1 MDPRKLLYLASVI
14 EHGSFKKAA
23 KHLLISQPA
32 LSTSMDRLEKSLG
45 GKLFKRG
52 PAGISPTSL
61 GELLYTHARL
71 IRDEMDLA
79 EHRMRQLDNDNDG
92 VLTFGVV
99 PTLATSVIPTAILR
113 WRETY
118 PMHRVRVVHKVH
130 IELLTGLIR
139 GDLDFIVGRTDT
151 YDFLDGIKRRVL
163 FRDRLYVMGHPN
175 HPVFNLGPPTWAEL
189 ARFPWILPI
198 VGNHRTL
205 LESILTSEGVALPM
219 QLTECDSID
228 FIKSIVAESDHLA
241 LLPTHT
247 VTDEIKSGKIR
258 ALELSV
264 QQLNRDI
271 AVIFREREPLDEA
284 SRSLVAHIEAVGSSF
299 GRGQVLL
306 SPVNSGNPTRNV
318 VRPLVRGS

>member
-1 MDPRKLLYLASVI
+1 MDPRKLLYLASVV

-23 KHLLISQPA
+23 KQLLISQPA

-52 PAGISPTSL
+52 HAGISPTAL

-71 IRDEMDLA
+71 IRDEIDLA
-79 EHRMRQLDNDNDG
+79 EHRMRHLDDDSEG

-99 PTLATSVIPTAILR
+99 PTLATSVVPTAILR
-113 WRETY
+113 WREAY
-118 PMHRVRVVHKVH
+118 PTHRLRVVDKVH

-139 GDLDFIVGRTDT
+139 GDFDFIIGRTDT

-163 FRDRLYVMGHPN
+163 FRDRLYVMGRPA
-175 HPVFNLGPPTWAEL
+175 HPVFQLDPPTWAEL

-198 VGNHRTL
+198 VGNQRTL
-205 LESILTSEGVALPM
+205 LENLLTSEGVALPQ

-228 FIKSIVAESDHLA
+228 FSKSIVADSDHLA
-241 LLPTHT
+241 LLPMHT
-247 VTDEIKSGKIR
+247 VTDELKAGKIQ

-271 AVIFREREPLDEA
+271 AVIFRERAPLDAA
-284 SRSLVAHIEAVGSSF
+284 SRDLVAHIEAVGASV
-299 GRGQVLL
+299 GRGQIPPRVDLR
-306 SPVNSGNPTRNV
+306 PPAGN
-318 VRPLVRGS
+318 VRPFVRGSG